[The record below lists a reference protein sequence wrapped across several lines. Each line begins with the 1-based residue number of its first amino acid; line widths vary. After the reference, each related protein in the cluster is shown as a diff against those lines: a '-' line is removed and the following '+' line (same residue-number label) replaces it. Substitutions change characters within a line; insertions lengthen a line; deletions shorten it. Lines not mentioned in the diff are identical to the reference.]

1 MGRTPAVSGRLDG
14 PTGLDHGLSR
24 RIAILNAFSIPMF
37 HPVPGAFPSSLRE
50 FMDDCMSIDPSA
62 ISSLFETASLG
73 APENAVGFMLWR
85 LVHRYV
91 REIDRVM
98 APLDLTHLQFT
109 TLALAAWLGRSGKAL
124 PQSELSRAGHI
135 HPMQISLML
144 KALEAKRLIARPRS
158 KGDTRAK
165 TVEVTQ
171 AGLAALRRALP
182 IAIRVQ
188 REMFGE
194 EGSEGGALLEAV
206 LRAEARF
213 KDAAMTA
220 SALR

>member
-1 MGRTPAVSGRLDG
+1 VSGLLAR
-14 PTGLDHGLSR
+14 TAGLDHGSNR
-24 RIAILNAFSIPMF
+24 RIRIVNAFTVFRFQPPPDDWSDLP
-37 HPVPGAFPSSLRE
+37 PSNPRE
-50 FMDDCMSIDPSA
+50 FMDERMTRGPDDIAD
-62 ISSLFETASLG
+62 LFETASLG
-73 APENAVGFMLWR
+73 APENAVGFVLWR

-109 TLALAAWLGRSGKAL
+109 TLALAAWLGRSGEAI
-124 PQSELSRAGHI
+124 PQSELSRAGDI

-158 KGDTRAK
+158 QGDTRAK

-171 AGLAALRRALP
+171 AGLTALRRALP
-182 IAIRVQ
+182 IAIGVQ

-194 EGSEGGALLEAV
+194 EGTLGGELLEAL

-213 KDAAMTA
+213 KDATGTP
-220 SALR
+220 SAR

>member
-1 MGRTPAVSGRLDG
+1 
-14 PTGLDHGLSR
+14 
-24 RIAILNAFSIPMF
+24 
-37 HPVPGAFPSSLRE
+37 
-50 FMDDCMSIDPSA
+50 
-62 ISSLFETASLG
+62 
-73 APENAVGFMLWR
+73 
-85 LVHRYV
+85 
-91 REIDRVM
+91 
-98 APLDLTHLQFT
+98 
-109 TLALAAWLGRSGKAL
+109 
-124 PQSELSRAGHI
+124 
-135 HPMQISLML
+135 MQISLML

>member
-1 MGRTPAVSGRLDG
+1 MDECMT
-14 PTGLDHGLSR
+14 TGTED
-24 RIAILNAFSIPMF
+24 IA
-37 HPVPGAFPSSLRE
+37 
-50 FMDDCMSIDPSA
+50 D
-62 ISSLFETASLG
+62 LFETASLG
-73 APENAVGFMLWR
+73 APENAVGFVLWR

-109 TLALAAWLGRSGKAL
+109 TLALAAWLGQSGEAIQ
-124 PQSELSRAGHI
+124 QSELSRAGDI

-144 KALEAKRLIARPRS
+144 KALEAKQLIARPRS
-158 KGDTRAK
+158 HGDTRAK
-165 TVEVTQ
+165 FVEVTP
-171 AGLAALRRALP
+171 AGLAALHLSLP

-194 EGSEGGALLEAV
+194 EGSLGGELLEAL

-213 KDAAMTA
+213 KDAASVQPA
-220 SALR
+220 R

>member
-1 MGRTPAVSGRLDG
+1 
-14 PTGLDHGLSR
+14 
-24 RIAILNAFSIPMF
+24 
-37 HPVPGAFPSSLRE
+37 
-50 FMDDCMSIDPSA
+50 MSIDPSA

-109 TLALAAWLGRSGKAL
+109 TLALAAWLGRSGKAIA
-124 PQSELSRAGHI
+124 QSELSRAGHI

-144 KALEAKRLIARPRS
+144 KALEAKRLIGRPRS

-182 IAIRVQ
+182 IAIKVQ

-213 KDAAMTA
+213 KDGAMTA

>member
-1 MGRTPAVSGRLDG
+1 MSTD
-14 PTGLDHGLSR
+14 PT
-24 RIAILNAFSIPMF
+24 
-37 HPVPGAFPSSLRE
+37 
-50 FMDDCMSIDPSA
+50 A

-73 APENAVGFMLWR
+73 APENAVGFVLWR

-98 APLDLTHLQFT
+98 APLGLTHLQFT
-109 TLALAAWLGRSGKAL
+109 TLALAAWLGRSGEAI
-124 PQSELSRAGHI
+124 PQSELSRAGDI

-158 KGDTRAK
+158 QGDTRAK

-182 IAIRVQ
+182 MAIRVQ
-188 REMFGE
+188 REKFGE
-194 EGSEGGALLEAV
+194 EGREGGQLLEAL
-206 LRAEARF
+206 LRADARF
-213 KDAAMTA
+213 KHAARTA
-220 SALR
+220 SELR

>member
-1 MGRTPAVSGRLDG
+1 
-14 PTGLDHGLSR
+14 
-24 RIAILNAFSIPMF
+24 
-37 HPVPGAFPSSLRE
+37 
-50 FMDDCMSIDPSA
+50 MSKNPRS

-73 APENAVGFMLWR
+73 ARENAVGFVLWR

-109 TLALAAWLGRSGKAL
+109 TLALAAWLGRSGEAV
-124 PQSELSRAGHI
+124 PQSELSRAGDI

-158 KGDTRAK
+158 PRDTRAK
-165 TVEVTQ
+165 TVAVTP

-188 REMFGE
+188 RDMFGE
-194 EGSEGGALLEAV
+194 EGSEGGALLKAL
-206 LRAEARF
+206 LRAEGRF
-213 KDAAMTA
+213 KDTAGAA
-220 SALR
+220 SGLR